1 MSQPPPVVEK
11 RVRLS
16 PAHVERLQLLAQ
28 RRQLSEDEI
37 VAKALDALFALA
49 DLLDEGVERQDWA
62 LLSQEAL
69 ARVWDNEADAV
80 YDNWRDLYGVPAG

>member
-1 MSQPPPVVEK
+1 MSQPSPVVEK

-16 PAHVERLQLLAQ
+16 PSHAERLQVLAQ
-28 RRQLSEDEI
+28 RRQVSEDEI
-37 VAKALDALFALA
+37 VERALDALFALA
-49 DLLDEGVERQDWA
+49 ELLDEGTERQGWS
-62 LLSQEAL
+62 LLSHDAL

>member
-1 MSQPPPVVEK
+1 MSQPAPVIEK
-11 RVRLS
+11 LVRLS
-16 PAHVERLQLLAQ
+16 PSHAERLRLLAQ

-49 DLLDEGVERQDWA
+49 ELLDEGAEHRGWS
-62 LLSQEAL
+62 LLSQDAL
-69 ARVWDNEADAV
+69 ARVRDNEADAV